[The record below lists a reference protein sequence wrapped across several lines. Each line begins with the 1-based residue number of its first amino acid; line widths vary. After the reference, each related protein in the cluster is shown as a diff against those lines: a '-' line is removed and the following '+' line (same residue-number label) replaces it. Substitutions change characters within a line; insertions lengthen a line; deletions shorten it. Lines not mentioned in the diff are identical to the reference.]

1 MLGIVNV
8 RSGSTTPSPLSSA
21 PESPMVTLR
30 RGRPEDAAACGK
42 ICYEAFRSIAER
54 HNYLSD
60 FPSAEVATGLLSEQL
75 SHPRFHAVVAEVDD
89 RIAGSNFLDE
99 RCAIAGVGPITV
111 DPTVQDGGIGRRLM
125 NAVLERADEQKFVGV
140 RLVQAAYHARS
151 LALYASLGF
160 QARKT
165 LACMQG
171 ATLDITMPGRRVR
184 QAGPS
189 DLESCNRICRSV
201 HGHDRAR
208 DVEDAIR
215 AGTAVVVEFAGR
227 ITGYATSIAFFGHAA
242 GETADDLK
250 ALIGAAPAFGGPGIL
265 VPADGPLLPWCL
277 EHGLRVTQL
286 LTLMTIGLYSEPH
299 GGYLPSVIY

>member
-8 RSGSTTPSPLSSA
+8 RSGATTPSQARTPQ
-21 PESPMVTLR
+21 SPRVILR
-30 RGRPEDAAACGK
+30 PGRPEHAEALGQ
-42 ICYEAFRSIAER
+42 ICYEAFGAIAAR
-54 HNYLSD
+54 HNYPSD
-60 FPSAEVATGLLSEQL
+60 FPSVEVATGLLSEQL
-75 SHPRFHAVVAEVDD
+75 SHPRFHAVVAEVNG
-89 RIAGSNFLDE
+89 RIVGSNFLDE

-111 DPTVQDGGIGRRLM
+111 DPAVQDGGIGRRLM
-125 NAVLERADEQKFVGV
+125 NAVLERAAEQKFAGV

-171 ATLDITMPGRRVR
+171 APLEISMPGRRVR
-184 QAGPS
+184 LAGPS
-189 DLESCNRICRSV
+189 DFESCNRICRSV
-201 HGHDRAR
+201 HGHDRAG

-227 ITGYATSIAFFGHAA
+227 ITGYATSIAFFGHAV
-242 GETADDLK
+242 GESPDDIK
-250 ALIGAAPAFGGPGIL
+250 ALIGTAPVIGGPGVL

-286 LTLMTIGLYSEPH
+286 LTLMTIGLYTEPA
-299 GGYLPSVIY
+299 GAYLPSVIF